1 MEKVHMNANGQA
13 YKIIFTGFTA
23 LVAGVAIGTL
33 LAPRCGAET
42 RQKVMDTAE
51 TIRKRIM
58 GFATR
63 SGHTVDDV
71 KQMLT
76 EDIDGLNPEL
86 RGRILQMIE
95 VSEKR
100 LT

>member
-1 MEKVHMNANGQA
+1 MTGSA

-23 LVAGVAIGTL
+23 LVSGVAIGVL
-33 LAPRCGAET
+33 LAPSCGTDT
-42 RQKVMDTAE
+42 RRKVMDSAE
-51 TIRKRIM
+51 TLRKRIM

-63 SGHTVDDV
+63 TGHTVEDV

-76 EDIDGLNPEL
+76 EDVEGLNPDL
-86 RGRILQMIE
+86 RNRILQLIE

-100 LT
+100 LS